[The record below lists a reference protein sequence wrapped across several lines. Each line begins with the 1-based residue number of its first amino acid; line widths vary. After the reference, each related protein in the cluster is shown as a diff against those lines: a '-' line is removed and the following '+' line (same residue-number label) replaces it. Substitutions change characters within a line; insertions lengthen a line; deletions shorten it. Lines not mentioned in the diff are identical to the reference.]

1 MTKEMK
7 QTVRAYLFLQGTSA
21 FGISFISAFYVTFL
35 LAKGLNYFQANLVN
49 VFFWTTLFVC
59 ELPTGAFADVFGR
72 KLSFVISCTLFGLGM
87 IVYGFANTFWGF
99 VGAEMVIAVG
109 QTFSSG
115 AFQAWLVDRLRQ
127 QGFQG
132 SFARIF
138 SRKQQVTSTVSIFS
152 AILGA
157 FLGAI
162 NMTLPWFVGGSVMFI
177 AAVLA
182 SSLMQEEV
190 QRAPLSFLADLKRM
204 KEVSIAGMG
213 HSLKHPAV
221 KFILAVGAFQAF
233 AIQAPNMQWQPLFQP
248 YLASAAELGYVKAAI
263 SIFIMVGAAI
273 APFFLRK
280 IKNERIAILLIQT
293 GIGLGIAASVASKQF
308 GIIVMVFMSHEVI
321 RGMYDPLKDAYLH
334 DNIPSDKRATI
345 ASCDSM
351 AMRLGGVIGLLVS
364 GALAQYFSI
373 PVAWI
378 VSGGVLVVMALALST
393 RRSV

>member
-7 QTVRAYLFLQGTSA
+7 QTVRTYLFLQGVFA

-49 VFFWTTLFVC
+49 VFFWATLFVC

-72 KLSFVISCTLFGLGM
+72 KLSFVISCSLFSLGM
-87 IVYGFANTFWGF
+87 ITYGFADTFWGF

-109 QTFSSG
+109 QTFASG
-115 AFQAWLVDRLRQ
+115 AFQAWMVDRLRQ
-127 QGFQG
+127 QGFKG
-132 SFARIF
+132 VLGPIFA
-138 SRKQQVTSTVSIFS
+138 RKQQVTSTVGIFS

-157 FLGAI
+157 FLGAV
-162 NMTLPWFVGGSVMFI
+162 NLTLPWFVGGAIMMI

-182 SSLMQEEV
+182 SAMMKEDT
-190 QRAPLSFLADLKRM
+190 QRASLSFTADLKRM
-204 KEVSIAGMG
+204 KEVSWAGMKY
-213 HSLKHPAV
+213 SLKHPAV
-221 KFILAVGAFQAF
+221 KFILLVGMFQAF

-248 YLASAAELGYVKAAI
+248 YLSSQAELGYIKAAI
-263 SIFIMVGAAI
+263 AVCMMLGA
-273 APFFLRK
+273 
-280 IKNERIAILLIQT
+280 RIAQKFLTKMRDERQAILVIQI
-293 GIGLGIAASVASKQF
+293 GIGMGIAGTMVSKEF
-308 GIIVMVFMSHEVI
+308 GMLITTFMAHEVI

-345 ASCDSM
+345 VSCDSM
-351 AMRLGGVIGLLVS
+351 SMRLGGVVGLLVS

-378 VSGGVLVVMALALST
+378 VSGGVLVVMALVLSM
-393 RRSV
+393 RRSA